1 MTKPWDPVD
10 KEVVAYRLKL
20 VALGNRFTAGE
31 RSTVEREAQ
40 SCADD
45 LICLMEEAP
54 LGKRAKIDVLIDKFE
69 ALRAACLN

>member
-1 MTKPWDPVD
+1 MLKWNAVD

-20 VALGNRFTAGE
+20 VALGNRYLDGE

-40 SCADD
+40 ACADA

-54 LGKRAKIDVLIDKFE
+54 VGKRSKIDYLVDRFE
-69 ALRAACLN
+69 TLRASCLN